1 MKKKNKGTVNFL
13 DFIPVK
19 FESQQFKEDEE
30 GNIVMCVERK
40 SICNKIV
47 RKLIKESPKFS
58 YYTLDALGSFVWRQ
72 IDGVRTVYDIGQ
84 LVKEEFGEEAE
95 PLYERLSQFVQ
106 ILEMNR
112 FVHYVEVK

>member
-19 FESQQFKEDEE
+19 NPKQEFKEDAD
-30 GNIVMCVERK
+30 GRIVMCIERK
-40 SICNKIV
+40 TLYDRIARLL
-47 RKLIKESPKFS
+47 RKKTPKFS

-72 IDGVRTVYDIGQ
+72 IDGVRDVHEIGK
-84 LVKEEFGEEAE
+84 LVKIEFGEDAE

-112 FVHYVEVK
+112 FVEYRK